1 MTVRTLLVVAT
12 VLITT
17 ATPAGAAPGPR
28 PAVAGVP
35 AARELLPTA
44 RTAAAEA
51 GPTDAKCDAGS
62 FCAWG
67 GANFTGKAVRLN
79 LETAGPNQCVPLPDN
94 LVAKSLVNAMTK
106 DVSVY
111 EGVHCSTEA
120 EFTTYPKGG
129 VYVPNAPF
137 VVRAIQVWE

>member
-1 MTVRTLLVVAT
+1 MIVTAVV
-12 VLITT
+12 VITT
-17 ATPAGAAPGPR
+17 AMTGTAAQASPHQAAGPVPR
-28 PAVAGVP
+28 SATG
-35 AARELLPTA
+35 LLPPVP
-44 RTAAAEA
+44 RTAPA
-51 GPTDAKCDAGS
+51 GPTNAKCDAGS

-67 GANFTGKAVRLN
+67 EANFTGKAARLN
-79 LETAGPNQCVPLPDN
+79 LETANPNQCVPLPDG

-111 EGVHCSTEA
+111 EGVRCSTEA

>member
-1 MTVRTLLVVAT
+1 MTVKAMIVAAAVV
-12 VLITT
+12 ITT
-17 ATPAGAAPGPR
+17 AAQQPLAEAALFPPAPR
-28 PAVAGVP
+28 VGSEP
-35 AARELLPTA
+35 
-44 RTAAAEA
+44 EA

-62 FCAWG
+62 FCAWS
-67 GANFTGKAVRLN
+67 GANFTGKAARLN
-79 LETAGPNQCVPLPDN
+79 LETANPNQCVPLPDG
-94 LVAKSLVNAMTK
+94 LVAKSVVNAMTK

-111 EGVHCSTEA
+111 EGAHCSTEA

>member
-1 MTVRTLLVVAT
+1 MAVRTMIVAAAVV
-12 VLITT
+12 ITT
-17 ATPAGAAPGPR
+17 AMTGTAARAATQR
-28 PAVAGVP
+28 PAVDTEPLPP
-35 AARELLPTA
+35 APRIV
-44 RTAAAEA
+44 A

-62 FCAWG
+62 FCAWS
-67 GANFTGKAVRLN
+67 GANFTGKTARLS
-79 LETAGPNQCVPLPDN
+79 LETANPNQCVPLPDG

-111 EGVHCSTEA
+111 EGAHCSTEA

-129 VYVPNAPF
+129 VYVPSAPF